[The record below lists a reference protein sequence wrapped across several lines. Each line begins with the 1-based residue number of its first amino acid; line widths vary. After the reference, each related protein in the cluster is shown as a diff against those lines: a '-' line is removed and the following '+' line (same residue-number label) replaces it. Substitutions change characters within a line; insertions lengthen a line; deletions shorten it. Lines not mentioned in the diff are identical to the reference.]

1 MGLLGHVSVS
11 EAASEA
17 EHMES
22 GQVLVLARV
31 PDPQVTEQEDHSPQA
46 SKMEQLCECTGISD
60 F

>member
-22 GQVLVLARV
+22 GQVLVLVRV
-31 PDPQVTEQEDHSPQA
+31 PDPQVTEQEDHFPQA
-46 SKMEQLCECTGISD
+46 SKM
-60 F
+60 

>member
-22 GQVLVLARV
+22 GQVLVLARA

-46 SKMEQLCECTGISD
+46 SKM
-60 F
+60 